1 MLVLV
6 SPAVLFFLWMLS
18 LSVKYEIDNAAYPPI
33 LIPERFAW
41 KNYASV
47 FESNRFGLFFV
58 NSLIVTGTATALALA
73 HRRAGR
79 LRHRAHEGDARRPSS
94 CSSPA

>member
-1 MLVLV
+1 
-6 SPAVLFFLWMLS
+6 MLS
-18 LSVKYEIDNAAYPPI
+18 LSLKYEIDNAAYPPI

-58 NSLIVTGTATALALA
+58 NSLIVTGSATLLALA

-79 LRHRAHEGDARRPSS
+79 LRHRPHEGRRRRRSWS
-94 CSSPA
+94 SSPA